1 LIEYLVGTIDFIHPE
16 YIVLDV
22 NGVGYQI
29 FCPNPFAFQQTAG
42 DVKVYT
48 YQYVREDALLL
59 YGFPTRE
66 EKALFSKL
74 LSVSGIGPKGGL
86 AILATGE
93 PEQVIAA
100 IEREDERFLTKFPGV
115 GKKTARQMI
124 LDLKGTLNGL
134 ITTETNGDVNSGL
147 PAKGESDALAEAIE
161 ALKALGYADKEIK
174 RIVPLLEGE
183 SLSADAYVKKALRLL
198 IEQ

>member
-1 LIEYLVGTIDFIHPE
+1 MIEYLVGTIDFIHPE

>member
-1 LIEYLVGTIDFIHPE
+1 MIEYLVGTIDFIHPE

-48 YQYVREDALLL
+48 YQYVREDALSL